1 VRNRPAG
8 EALRQPPARRREKG
22 NEHARQ
28 AQPFGFAEK
37 AAPPQPPEPL
47 YSSLAKGPAPSERRK
62 EVETRMRQRGLTPID
77 DFDRYLAEVT
87 DFWPE
92 DESCDEFLAW
102 LRKLR
107 REGQS

>member
-1 VRNRPAG
+1 MPAKRSPSAFPRKQRRPNRPR
-8 EALRQPPARRREKG
+8 LR
-22 NEHARQ
+22 
-28 AQPFGFAEK
+28 
-37 AAPPQPPEPL
+37 

-77 DFDRYLAEVT
+77 DFEGYLAEVT